1 MAGVCQ
7 PIAPGADP
15 AAGRL
20 ASVTRPPSPLASRA
34 RTLAAI
40 LPSDVGGAGVGLL
53 VVAAVAAGLVNAVA
67 GGGTL
72 ISFPAL
78 VAVGLPAVTANVTNT
93 VALCPGY
100 FGGALAQRDALR
112 ARVTLVRQLVPV
124 GIVGGLT
131 GGVLLLVTSESVFET
146 LIPFLI
152 FAACA
157 LLAAQTRINRYVTAR
172 HGGRGVPK
180 PVLFGTVFVASTYG
194 GYFGAGL
201 GIILLAALGVLLD
214 DDLRVI
220 NALKQVL
227 ALVVNTT
234 AAVFFAVSG
243 RVAWWAAAI
252 MAVGALIGGNLGG
265 RLVGR
270 LSPQLLRAI
279 VVVIGVS
286 VGIVY
291 LVK

>member
-1 MAGVCQ
+1 MVRLRWR
-7 PIAPGADP
+7 PRRKN
-15 AAGRL
+15 AAVIHR
-20 ASVTRPPSPLASRA
+20 SRVLASRA
-34 RTLAAI
+34 STLAAI
-40 LPSDVGGAGVGLL
+40 LPNDVGPAGVGLL
-53 VVAAVAAGLVNAVA
+53 VVAAIAAGLVNAVA

-78 VAVGLPAVTANVTNT
+78 LAVGLPAITANVTNT

-100 FGGALAQRDALR
+100 LGGALAQRAALR
-112 ARVTLVRQLVPV
+112 ERAALVRQLVPAAV
-124 GIVGGLT
+124 VGGL
-131 GGVLLLVTSESVFET
+131 GGGILLLITSESVFQR
-146 LIPFLI
+146 LIPYLI

-157 LLAAQTRINRYVTAR
+157 LLALQNRINRFVAAR
-172 HGGRGVPK
+172 HGGRGVPT
-180 PVLFGTVFVASTYG
+180 PVLIGTVLVASIYG

-214 DDLRVI
+214 DDLRIV

-234 AAVFFAVSG
+234 AAIFFAVSG

-270 LSPQLLRAI
+270 LSPDLLR
-279 VVVIGVS
+279 VVVIVIGVS
-286 VGIVY
+286 VGVVY

>member
-7 PIAPGADP
+7 PIAQGAG
-15 AAGRL
+15 AAPGRL
-20 ASVTRPPSPLASRA
+20 DRVTRPSSRLTSRA
-34 RTLAAI
+34 PALAAI
-40 LPSDVGGAGVGLL
+40 LPADVGGAGVGLL

-78 VAVGLPAVTANVTNT
+78 VAVGLPAVTANITNT

-112 ARVTLVRQLVPV
+112 ARATLVRQLLPV
-124 GIVGGLT
+124 GALGGLF
-131 GGVLLLVTSESVFET
+131 GAVLLLVTSDAVFER

-157 LLAAQTRINRYVTAR
+157 LLAAQTRINRYVAAR

-180 PVLFGTVFVASTYG
+180 PVLLGTVFVASTYG

-214 DDLRVI
+214 DDLRVV

-234 AAVFFAVSG
+234 AAVFFALSG

-252 MAVGALIGGNLGG
+252 MAVGALVGGNLGG
-265 RLVGR
+265 RLVGK
-270 LSPQLLRAI
+270 LSPELLRAI

-286 VGIVY
+286 VGVVY

>member
-1 MAGVCQ
+1 M
-7 PIAPGADP
+7 
-15 AAGRL
+15 
-20 ASVTRPPSPLASRA
+20 THRPLSLASRA
-34 RTLAAI
+34 PALAAL
-40 LPSDVGGAGVGLL
+40 LPSDVGPAGVGLL
-53 VVAAVAAGLVNAVA
+53 VVAAIAAGLVNAVA

-78 VAVGLPAVTANVTNT
+78 LAVGLPAITANVTNT

-100 FGGALAQRDALR
+100 LGGAVAQRAALR
-112 ARVTLVRQLVPV
+112 ERAGLVRLLVPAAA
-124 GIVGGLT
+124 VGGLA
-131 GGVLLLVTSESVFET
+131 GGILLLVTSESLFQR
-146 LIPFLI
+146 LIPYLI
-152 FAACA
+152 FAACG
-157 LLAAQTRINRYVTAR
+157 LLALQNRINRYVASR
-172 HGGRGVPK
+172 HEGRGVPT
-180 PVLFGTVFVASTYG
+180 PILVGTVLVASVYG
-194 GYFGAGL
+194 GYFGAGM

-214 DDLRVI
+214 DDLRVV

-252 MAVGALIGGNLGG
+252 MAVGALIGGNIGG

-270 LSPQLLRAI
+270 LSPELLRI
-279 VVVIGVS
+279 VVIVIGVS

>member
-1 MAGVCQ
+1 VNHRPASLLSR
-7 PIAPGADP
+7 APLLASILPNDVG
-15 AAGRL
+15 AAGIVL
-20 ASVTRPPSPLASRA
+20 LV
-34 RTLAAI
+34 LAAI
-40 LPSDVGGAGVGLL
+40 S
-53 VVAAVAAGLVNAVA
+53 AGLVNAVA

-78 VAVGLPAVTANVTNT
+78 VAVGLPAITANVTNT

-100 FGGALAQRDALR
+100 LGGALAQRAALR
-112 ARVTLVRQLVPV
+112 ERAGLVRQLVPAA
-124 GIVGGLT
+124 IVGGLA
-131 GGVLLLVTSESVFET
+131 GGILLLITSESVFQR
-146 LIPFLI
+146 LIPYLI
-152 FAACA
+152 FGASA
-157 LLAAQTRINRYVTAR
+157 LLALQNRINRYVTGR
-172 HGGRGVPK
+172 HGGRGVPT
-180 PVLFGTVFVASTYG
+180 PIVIGTVLVASVYG

-201 GIILLAALGVLLD
+201 GIILLAALGILLD
-214 DDLRVI
+214 DDLRVV

-234 AAVFFAVSG
+234 AAIFFAVSG

-252 MAVGALIGGNLGG
+252 MAIGALVGGNLGG

-270 LSPQLLRAI
+270 LSPDLLRI
-279 VVVIGVS
+279 VVVVIGVT